1 MMTTT
6 NFTTDLSVLTEQQ
19 VDLRESAP
27 MSVGDPV
34 EVLSRFD
41 SRWLRGFSVAVVGPD
56 AYQLRRLS
64 DGAVLP
70 AWFPT
75 SHVRPLEAEA

>member
-1 MMTTT
+1 MSTTT
-6 NFTTDLSVLTEQQ
+6 DHTDAPLVLGTDR
-19 VDLRESAP
+19 VDLRDQHDLQ
-27 MSVGDPV
+27 VGDLV

-41 SRWLRGFSVAVVGPD
+41 SRWLRGFSVAVARPE

-70 AWFPT
+70 AWFPGD
-75 SHVRPLEAEA
+75 HVRALADA